1 MAVLR
6 TFSPDMEEVSIDE
19 AYMDLTGLN
28 RVSRATG
35 ITLKDLV
42 FGPEKQPSLFGAT
55 EREDDKISRL
65 IDTLEQKFGKSVLKY
80 GA

>member
-28 RVSRATG
+28 RVYRATG

-42 FGPEKQPSLFGAT
+42 FGPKSNPRCLGRPSA
-55 EREDDKISRL
+55 KMI
-65 IDTLEQKFGKSVLKY
+65 KY
-80 GA
+80 HA